1 VDMEVEPEMKWYAI
15 FVETGQEENFERLI
29 NVLYPD
35 ENIEILIPK
44 RKLIERRQGKVYEIT
59 KKLFPGYVL
68 VKTVMNTDVYYKL
81 SGLPRVYGV
90 LKDESE
96 PVPIRDEE
104 MAVILALTAEG
115 ETIGFSEV
123 YKEGERIVVISGPLK
138 GLEGI
143 IERFDARKKRVKVR
157 IQFLG
162 REKRID
168 LGAHLVDRWSG

>member
-1 VDMEVEPEMKWYAI
+1 MEFESDRKWYAI
-15 FVETGQEENFERLI
+15 FVETGQEENFERLL

-35 ENIEILIPK
+35 DNIQILIPK
-44 RKLIERRQGKVYEIT
+44 RKLIERRQGKTYEIT

-68 VKTVMNTDVYYKL
+68 VKTQMNTEIYYKL
-81 SGLPRVYGV
+81 SRLPRVYGV

-104 MAVILALTAEG
+104 MAVILSLTSDG

-123 YKEGERIVVISGPLK
+123 YKEGERIVVINGPLK

-143 IERFDARKKRVKVR
+143 IEKFDARKRRVKVR

-168 LGAHLVDRWSG
+168 LGAHLVNRYNG